1 VSRTALARTYRPRT
15 FAEVATQ
22 EHVSETLRAAVQ
34 RDRVAHAYLFCGPRG
49 VGKTTLAR
57 VLAMA
62 LNCADRGADGEP
74 CGVCDSCQKIWA
86 GRTSLDVVEIDAAS
100 NRGVDDAR
108 DLRERAMYSPSE
120 EDRFKVYI
128 IDEAHMLTREA
139 WNALLK
145 ILEEPPPRVIFVF
158 ATTEPQKIQQA
169 APPILSRCQR
179 FDFRRI
185 GTTDLVRRLR
195 EVLAAEGIQAADEVL
210 LPIAQKADGGMRDA
224 LSLLD
229 QVLSFT
235 EGTPTAEDV
244 RRVLGLVGSE
254 LYLELFDVIAERRHA
269 DVFRFVAR
277 LLEDGYD
284 FTEFYRG
291 LADFIRALLIVK
303 LEGAD
308 AAEVRD
314 DLRGVMAALA
324 GRFAA
329 GDLLRMLAQVA
340 ELDADGRF
348 RKSGEQRIL
357 IELLLLRFAYLER
370 TVTLEEVLA
379 AVAGN
384 GGASAAPPGNA
395 SGGRARPPQPRR
407 TALLRPG
414 RPLRAAPAAR
424 GGARPPGAAALAR
437 GRRGAPRA
445 GARRGARAGSA
456 GRRPGAGNRARH
468 PGARAGR
475 RGPAGPPAGA
485 RAAAAGGWAAGPGAA
500 SPRVEVA
507 DGGWGGDAAGRA
519 VPPQVR
525 GGRRRAR
532 GRGAGHGA
540 ARVAGAGPALDPGG
554 AQAAGGSAGAAA
566 GAAGVA
572 GVRAGAAGRRRGRR
586 RHRQRA
592 DHRGK
597 RPARPPAAAHRGGTT
612 PRRRGTGVGPR
623 AGRLRGAHAAAGPCG
638 PSLAGGARPSLF
650 CATFSPAAS
659 WQR

>member
-1 VSRTALARTYRPRT
+1 MSRTALARTYRPRT
-15 FAEVATQ
+15 FSEVATQ

-62 LNCADRGADGEP
+62 LNCASRGEDGEP
-74 CGVCDSCQKIWA
+74 CGACDSCQKIWA

-254 LYLELFDVIAERRHA
+254 LYLELFDVIAERRHG

-291 LADFIRALLIVK
+291 LADFIRALLVVK

-324 GRFAA
+324 ERFAA
-329 GDLLRMLAQVA
+329 GDLLRMLSQVA

-370 TVTLEEVLA
+370 TVTIEEVLA

-384 GGASAAPPGNA
+384 GGAPAAPPGNG
-395 SGGRARPPQPRR
+395 SGGRAAAEAPPVRRNPVAPPPAQQAAPSAPPPQ
-407 TALLRPG
+407 RPEAPA
-414 RPLRAAPAAR
+414 RPAPQPAPAAV
-424 GGARPPGAAALAR
+424 AAPPSSEPDAVPAPRFAATSPTAVPAAAPERVPTAAPQPVPAAAQPAPEPAPAPPPADDGPLDPVKLRRAWKSLVEDGEGIPRGMSLFLKPAQVSPGSGGEVRVVVPPASPVLDRLSSPTAR
-437 GRRGAPRA
+437 KPLEEALGRRL
-445 GARRGARAGSA
+445 
-456 GRRPGAGNRARH
+456 GRRVSLAFAQGQ
-468 PGARAGR
+468 
-475 RGPAGPPAGA
+475 
-485 RAAAAGGWAAGPGAA
+485 AAAG
-500 SPRVEVA
+500 S
-507 DGGWGGDAAGRA
+507 DGTSTGRITA
-519 VPPQVR
+519 ESA
-525 GGRRRAR
+525 RR
-532 GRGAGHGA
+532 
-540 ARVAGAGPALDPGG
+540 D
-554 AQAAGGSAGAAA
+554 
-566 GAAGVA
+566 
-572 GVRAGAAGRRRGRR
+572 
-586 RHRQRA
+586 
-592 DHRGK
+592 
-597 RPARPPAAAHRGGTT
+597 
-612 PRRRGTGVGPR
+612 
-623 AGRLRGAHAAAGPCG
+623 RLRRLTEEEPL
-638 PSLAGGARPSLF
+638 LAVAVQEWDLELVD
-650 CATFSPAAS
+650 
-659 WQR
+659 